1 MMERYENAAAP
12 QWMRQALLSLT
23 KVPDLPTSAEEMLGA
38 MVPVMS
44 SRVWTHLIESPPLF
58 VNRGAS
64 RAETHLY
71 QGSMYY
77 PYMLRYE
84 TYEAAVAEALDLPSF
99 KGSIARSLQ
108 VLTRAREPHRF
119 LFYDRPDPIAL
130 YKLLIKIVF
139 VRMLTESPYMAAQ
152 YREMLR
158 YGAQQSAFRKGV
170 VTDAR
175 AALLALLDATAGDHN
190 RKADAQN
197 RSDRAAADAVLR
209 AEVKAT
215 NDAAAAAQARVRAEA
230 ARRVADKSLA
240 DSLGV
245 SKQLTDDLDSLRGQ
259 IQDASRRR
267 SDADRE
273 LDDAKLFRTSRVEK
287 SREQAEWERRDRDR
301 ALKSFQTA
309 DSMNNAL
316 PLQIADLERRLS
328 DNIGK
333 LMQAENEARAREA
346 EALGRSGD
354 AVDRYKAAKAS
365 VAFLTDEQVRLRESI
380 KALNDTAQALA
391 VQTDADRRDASTIG
405 TALAGL
411 GNTDPSALSRVRSQL
426 DEIQF
431 NTRSYL
437 DQRDAA
443 LARKAKN
450 EACLAGVPADWKL

>member
-1 MMERYENAAAP
+1 MGRYNDSTAP

-23 KVPDLPTSAEEMLGA
+23 KVPDLPTSDNEMMGE

-44 SRVWTHLIESPPLF
+44 SRVWRHLIESPPLF
-58 VNRGAS
+58 VSKGAS
-64 RAETHLY
+64 RSETHLY

-77 PYMLRYE
+77 PYMIKYD

-99 KGSIARSLQ
+99 KGSIARSLR

-119 LFYDRPDPIAL
+119 LFLDRPDPIAL

-139 VRMLTESPYMAAQ
+139 VRLLTESPYMAAQ

-197 RSDRAAADAVLR
+197 KSDRAAADAVLK
-209 AEVKAT
+209 AEVRAT
-215 NDAAAAAQARVRAEA
+215 KDAAAAAQARVKAEA
-230 ARRVADKSLA
+230 ARKAADKSLA
-240 DSLGV
+240 DSLQV
-245 SKQLTDDLDSLRGQ
+245 SKQLTNELDVLRGE
-259 IQDASRRR
+259 IQNASRRR
-267 SDADRE
+267 TEADME
-273 LDDAKLFRTSRVEK
+273 LDSAKLFRTTRVEK
-287 SREQAEWERRDRDR
+287 SREQVEWERKDRDR
-301 ALKSFQTA
+301 ALKSFQTS

-328 DNIGK
+328 NNIGK
-333 LMQAENEARAREA
+333 LMQAENEARARESD
-346 EALGRSGD
+346 ALGKSGD
-354 AVDRYKAAKAS
+354 AMNRYQAAKAA
-365 VAFLTDEQVRLRESI
+365 VAFLTDEQGRLRDSI
-380 KALNDTAQALA
+380 KKLNDSAYALSI
-391 VQTDADRRDASTIG
+391 QTDADRRDAGTIG

-411 GNTDPSALSRVRSQL
+411 GNTDMTMLTKMKSQL

-431 NTRSYL
+431 NTRNYL

-450 EACLAGVPADWKL
+450 EACLARVPTGWTL

>member
-1 MMERYENAAAP
+1 MECYQNLAAP

-23 KVPDLPTSAEEMLGA
+23 NVPDLPTSADDILGE
-38 MVPVMS
+38 MVPVMT
-44 SRVWTHLIESPPLF
+44 SRVWKHLIESPPLF
-58 VNRGAS
+58 VNKGAS
-64 RAETHLY
+64 RAETHLH

-77 PYMLRYE
+77 PYMLKYE

-99 KGSIARSLQ
+99 KGSIGRSLQ
-108 VLTRAREPHRF
+108 ILTRAREPHRF
-119 LFYDRPDPIAL
+119 LFLDRPDPVAL

-139 VRMLTESPYMAAQ
+139 IRLLTESPYMAAQ

-170 VTDAR
+170 IMDAR
-175 AALLALLDATAGDHN
+175 AALLALLDATAVDHN

-197 RSDRAAADAVLR
+197 KSDRAAADTVMK

-215 NDAAAAAQARVRAEA
+215 KDAAAAAQARVKAEA
-230 ARRVADKSLA
+230 ARKAADRSLT

-245 SKQLTDDLDSLRGQ
+245 SKQLNDELDALRGQ
-259 IQDASRRR
+259 VQDASRRR
-267 SDADRE
+267 SEADRE
-273 LDDAKLFRTSRVEK
+273 LDAAKLFRTTRVEK

-333 LMQAENEARAREA
+333 LMEAENDARAREA
-346 EALGRSGD
+346 EALGKSGQ
-354 AVDRYKAAKAS
+354 AMDRYKSAKAA
-365 VAFLTDEQVRLRESI
+365 VAFLTAEQVSI
-380 KALNDTAQALA
+380 RTAIKNLNDSAYALS
-391 VQTDADRRDASTIG
+391 VQTDADRRDAGTIG

-411 GNTDPSALSRVRSQL
+411 GNVDPAALTTMRNQL
-426 DEIQF
+426 QEIQL
-431 NTRSYL
+431 NTKNYL
-437 DQRDAA
+437 DRRNAA
-443 LARKAKN
+443 LERKSRN
-450 EACLAGVPADWKL
+450 EACLARVPADWTL